1 MSNYISTFTNK
12 IKNKAVPPVNDVLI
26 AFRTLKTVPGGLT
39 LLSKVVSRVAPY
51 FQTVNPI
58 IQKLD
63 VDVCEASIKKNKSI
77 ENHIGTVHVIA
88 ICNGL
93 EFVMGVLAEAS
104 VPQHL
109 RWLPKDM
116 SVNYVAKADSD
127 IKLVATIDEE
137 WKVGDMQ
144 IKVNAYRADGQPVV
158 QGYITLWVTEKSK

>member
-1 MSNYISTFTNK
+1 M
-12 IKNKAVPPVNDVLI
+12 
-26 AFRTLKTVPGGLT
+26 
-39 LLSKVVSRVAPY
+39 
-51 FQTVNPI
+51 

-63 VDVCEASIKKNKSI
+63 LNVCEASIKKNKSI

-109 RWLPKDM
+109 RWLPKGM
-116 SVNYVAKADSD
+116 NVNYVAKADSD
-127 IKLVATIDEE
+127 IKLVATIDDE

-144 IKVNAYRADGQPVV
+144 VKVNAYRADGQPVV
-158 QGYITLWVTEKSK
+158 QGYITLWVTEKK

>member
-12 IKNKAVPPVNDVLI
+12 IKNKAVPPVNDVLL
-26 AFRTLKTVPGGLT
+26 AFRTLKNVPGGLT
-39 LLSKVVSRVAPY
+39 LLSKIVSRVAPY
-51 FQTVNPI
+51 FQTVNPM

-63 VDVCEASIKKNKSI
+63 LNLCEALIKKSKSI

-109 RWLPKDM
+109 RWLPKGM

-127 IKLVATIDEE
+127 IKLVATIDDE

-144 IKVNAYRADGQPVV
+144 VKIDAYRADGQPVV
-158 QGYITLWVTEKSK
+158 KGYITLWVTEKK

>member
-1 MSNYISTFTNK
+1 MSNYISTLTNK
-12 IKNKAVPPVNDVLI
+12 IKNKAVPPVNDVLF
-26 AFRTLKTVPGGLT
+26 AFKTLKNVRGGLT

-63 VDVCEASIKKNKSI
+63 LNVCEASIKKSKSI

-109 RWLPKDM
+109 RWLPKGM

-127 IKLVATIDEE
+127 IKLVATIEE
-137 WKVGDMQ
+137 AWKVGDMQ
-144 IKVNAYRADGQPVV
+144 VKIDAYRADGQPVV
-158 QGYITLWVTEKSK
+158 QGYITLWVTEKK

>member
-26 AFRTLKTVPGGLT
+26 AFRTLKNVPGGLT

-63 VDVCEASIKKNKSI
+63 VDLCEASIKKNKSI

-109 RWLPKDM
+109 RWLPKGM

-158 QGYITLWVTEKSK
+158 QGYIMLWVTEKSK

>member
-12 IKNKAVPPVNDVLI
+12 IKNKAVPPVNDVLL
-26 AFRTLKTVPGGLT
+26 AFRTLKNVPGGLT
-39 LLSKVVSRVAPY
+39 LLSKIVSRVAPY

-63 VDVCEASIKKNKSI
+63 LNVCEASIKKSKSI

-109 RWLPKDM
+109 RWLPKGM

-127 IKLVATIDEE
+127 IKLVATIDDE
-137 WKVGDMQ
+137 
-144 IKVNAYRADGQPVV
+144 
-158 QGYITLWVTEKSK
+158 